1 MHKLGLEVGRAVN
14 KLNYMYV
21 LTVDF
26 LSQIMFHKLPPTP
39 RPLPLQR
46 GTLVYYL
53 KDKDVGVNCAT

>member
-39 RPLPLQR
+39 PPLTPSERYFGLLSER
-46 GTLVYYL
+46 
-53 KDKDVGVNCAT
+53 